1 MTYYAKFTTLATAIK
16 GLTITGIPIRDLS
29 ELPTSAMLQTPV
41 IIPKPDGFIN
51 NLAMTR
57 DTYGSGGN
65 AKWTLTYDMTYR
77 LLYAPIGMNLDFG
90 TYDNLISAI
99 ASSLVV
105 FQTND
110 VLSGAI
116 DIVVNT
122 VSNVGPVSDPS
133 GNVYHGCDF
142 VLSVTQLSEV

>member
-1 MTYYAKFTTLATAIK
+1 MTYYARFTTLATAIK
-16 GLTITGIPIRDLS
+16 GLTITGIPIRDIS
-29 ELPTSAMLQTPV
+29 EIPSSGMLQTPV
-41 IIPKPDGFIN
+41 IIPKPDGFIT

-57 DTYGSGGN
+57 DTYGSSGT

-90 TYDNLISAI
+90 LYDNMITAI
-99 ASSLVV
+99 AAILVV

-110 VLSGAI
+110 ILSGAV

-122 VSNVGPVSDPS
+122 VSGIGPVNDPA
-133 GNVYHGCDF
+133 GNVYHGCDI
-142 VLSVTQLSEV
+142 VLSATQLSEV